1 MKQKLLEEI
10 RTFNLIEF
18 ILKLG
23 LVYIL
28 VQSIKKC
35 ISHITIK

>member
-10 RTFNLIEF
+10 RTFKPIEF
-18 ILKLG
+18 ILKIG

-28 VQSIKKC
+28 VQI
-35 ISHITIK
+35 IN

>member
-28 VQSIKKC
+28 VQI
-35 ISHITIK
+35 IN

>member
-10 RTFNLIEF
+10 RTFNPIEF
-18 ILKLG
+18 ILKIG

-28 VQSIKKC
+28 VQI
-35 ISHITIK
+35 IN